1 MPCRKV
7 IVCLF
12 TVLFLFT
19 SSVSGSTY
27 LPHTLH
33 SQLTGASALSDST
46 PYDVYGTDLGIIL
59 KHNGIYY
66 YIFGD
71 TLGNGGLNWRSNT
84 MAYSYDSDP
93 SDGISLNG
101 WIASPI
107 AAYAKEL
114 ISSLKVDFVEKTCIP
129 TAAVSHDGLILIYYM
144 SVRHW
149 GSPGVWECNN
159 ASIAVS
165 TNNGQDFFKMA
176 NISWLGDS
184 NFVQFGLVQDALNP
198 IDDGYFYLLATP
210 AGRFGAC
217 YLCRVPKISLLNQ
230 SAYEYYSD
238 SDSFDNPIWS
248 SIHTAAISIFPAP
261 VGELSIMWNAFLNK
275 WTVFYF
281 DTNAYDIVLRT
292 ADNLWGPWSAPQAIV
307 GGAEYPTLYGS
318 YIHPDFV
325 ENAGEV
331 VYFVMSKFDVYNT
344 FILSVDLGSLNT
356 ASSPIKLQT
365 FIAILLTT
373 CTLSLIIKK
382 WKKVKK

>member
-1 MPCRKV
+1 MSCRKV

-12 TVLFLFT
+12 TILFLFT
-19 SSVSGSTY
+19 STVSGTTY
-27 LPHTLH
+27 LPHTFH
-33 SQLTGASALSDST
+33 SQLTGASALSDT
-46 PYDVYGTDLGIIL
+46 TLYDVYGTDLGIIL

-71 TLGNGGLNWRSNT
+71 TLGSGGLNWRSNT
-84 MAYSYDSDP
+84 MAYSFDSDP

-101 WIASPI
+101 WITSPI

-129 TAAVSHDGLILIYYM
+129 TAAISHDGFMFIFYM

-176 NISWLGDS
+176 NITWPGDS
-184 NFVQFGLVQDALNP
+184 NFVQFALAQDSLNLVE
-198 IDDGYFYLLATP
+198 DGYFYLLATP

-217 YLCRVPKISLLNQ
+217 YLCRVPKNSLLNQ

-248 SIHTAAISIFPAP
+248 SLHTAAISIFPAP
-261 VGELSIMWNAFLNK
+261 VGELSIMWNPFLNK
-275 WTVFYF
+275 WTAFYF
-281 DTNAYDIVLRT
+281 DTIAYDIVLRT
-292 ADNLWGPWSAPQAIV
+292 ADNLWGSWSAPQAIV
-307 GGAEYPTLYGS
+307 GGTEYPTLYGS

-325 ENAGEV
+325 ENAGEE

-356 ASSPIKLQT
+356 APSPIKLPT
-365 FIAILLTT
+365 IIVITLATG
-373 CTLSLIIKK
+373 TLSLLIKK
-382 WKKVKK
+382 LKKVKK

>member
-1 MPCRKV
+1 MSCRKV

-19 SSVSGSTY
+19 SRVSGTTY

-59 KHNGIYY
+59 KHNSIYY

-71 TLGNGGLNWRSNT
+71 TLGSGGLNWRSNT
-84 MAYSYDSDP
+84 MAYSFDSDP
-93 SDGISLNG
+93 SDGIVLNG

-107 AAYAKEL
+107 AVYAKEL

-129 TAAVSHDGLILIYYM
+129 TAAVSHEGLMLIYYM

-176 NISWLGDS
+176 NISWPGNS

-217 YLCRVPKISLLNQ
+217 YLCRVPKISQLNQ

-248 SIHTAAISIFPAP
+248 SIHAAAISIFPAP

-275 WTVFYF
+275 WTIFYF
-281 DTNAYDIVLRT
+281 DTITYDIVLRT

-318 YIHPDFV
+318 YIHSDFV

-344 FILSVDLGSLNT
+344 FILSVDLGSLST
-356 ASSPIKLQT
+356 APSPIKLPI
-365 FIAILLTT
+365 FIVILLTT
-373 CTLSLIIKK
+373 CTLSLTIKK